1 MEQTVCTNSECTV
14 GETGI
19 CVLNNAPDDCP
30 HRNSDRET
38 GPGGESQD
46 LPEAPVLRS
55 PTEAQRFAPSGALG
69 LDAVRVLMRREYC
82 HMIGVV
88 GEPDS
93 GKTAA
98 LVSLYLLLSRNT
110 FDGFTYADSR
120 SLMALDEVSRGAR
133 RWEDG
138 RPEQMTAHTV
148 LSDVRAAGFLHFK
161 LVRCLD
167 RARLHMIIPDLP
179 GEWTTSLVDG
189 NRTDR
194 LEFLKSADSIWLMVD
209 GKRLADNTQRLH
221 MIDRTKLLI
230 DRLAAFLSPT
240 VPALRLVVTRR
251 DLMRPKDETL
261 ARILDHGAR
270 ANVEISVNHVA
281 SFSEDPNTSAGAGIS
296 DLVAATLT
304 ANIVEEAFWPAEV

>member
-1 MEQTVCTNSECTV
+1 MCTNSECTV

-19 CVLNNAPDDCP
+19 CVLNNPPNDCP
-30 HRNSDRET
+30 HRTSDRES
-38 GPGGESQD
+38 GPSVESQA
-46 LPEAPVLRS
+46 LPEAPVLPS
-55 PTEAQRFAPSGALG
+55 PAEAQRFAPSGALG
-69 LDAVRVLMRREYC
+69 IDSVRALMGKEYC
-82 HMIGVV
+82 HLIGVL

-93 GKTAA
+93 GKTAV

-110 FDGFTYADSR
+110 LDGFTYADSR
-120 SLMALDEVSRGAR
+120 SLMALDELSRGAR

-148 LSDVRAAGFLHFK
+148 LSDVRTAGFLHLK
-161 LVRCLD
+161 LVRGLG

-194 LEFLKSADSIWLMVD
+194 LDFLKSSDAIWLMVD

-240 VPALRLVVTRR
+240 APALRLVVTRC
-251 DLMRPKDETL
+251 DLVRPKDETL
-261 ARILDHGAR
+261 ERILAHGAR
-270 ANVEISVNHVA
+270 ANLEISVNHVA
-281 SFSEDPNTSAGAGIS
+281 SFSEDLNTPAGAGLS
-296 DLVAATLT
+296 DLVTETLT
-304 ANIVEEAFWPAEV
+304 ANIVEDAFWPAEV